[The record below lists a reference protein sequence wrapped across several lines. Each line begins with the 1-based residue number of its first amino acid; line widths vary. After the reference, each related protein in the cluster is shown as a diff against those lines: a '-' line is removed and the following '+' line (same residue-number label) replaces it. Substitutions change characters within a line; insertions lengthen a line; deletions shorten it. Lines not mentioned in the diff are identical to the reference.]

1 MDPWPPWPSHCTSSH
16 PSWLHLMATLSTAY
30 RAVHAQQLPDSFGAA
45 LALTPFASLTGI
57 SFVNPYNTT
66 CACACAYTCVNPH
79 LGWLSPSNGT
89 QEGCST
95 YSGHV
100 TEFVRTNSVRVP
112 NMCCS
117 LPVAL
122 NGCDIF
128 QRNHRRC
135 TTRVSDGPDGGLW
148 RLAAASLVATRNA
161 GGGAWDEPDCCDRA
175 ERHAERAADGAGAVL
190 LCGLPLRASAE
201 HFSR

>member
-117 LPVAL
+117 SSCCSQWVRHFPEAKPQIYLTCLTWTLRWSLAPGRRVPRRHT
-122 NGCDIF
+122 
-128 QRNHRRC
+128 QRWWWC
-135 TTRVSDGPDGGLW
+135 LG
-148 RLAAASLVATRNA
+148 
-161 GGGAWDEPDCCDRA
+161 
-175 ERHAERAADGAGAVL
+175 
-190 LCGLPLRASAE
+190 
-201 HFSR
+201 